1 MSRAAFMVSGLDQVR
16 EHGQT
21 GCMEAVTGAT
31 RNAVWQEMLDV
42 ARLVRYYDRM
52 ARQQQQRHLA
62 IRIVLFASATAGMA
76 SAIDALPEVV
86 RIASGAL
93 IALLVAWD
101 FLADYANKAAILGV
115 IRGECSEVG
124 DELAELWGRIQSNSA
139 NDDDARLA
147 LANLKRRVTR
157 VTARAGAA
165 NISTNERLNIR
176 CEEDAFKALSDRYAE
191 G

>member
-1 MSRAAFMVSGLDQVR
+1 
-16 EHGQT
+16 
-21 GCMEAVTGAT
+21 MEAVTGAT

-52 ARQQQQRHLA
+52 AWRQQQRHLGL
-62 IRIVLFASATAGMA
+62 RIVLFASATAGVA
-76 SAIDALPEVV
+76 SAIDALPEAV
-86 RIASGAL
+86 RIVSGAL

-115 IRGECSEVG
+115 IRGECTEVE
-124 DELAELWGRIQSNSA
+124 DDLAELWGRVQSDSV
-139 NDDDARLA
+139 DDGDAGRVLVS
-147 LANLKRRVTR
+147 LKRRVTR

-165 NISTNERLNIR
+165 NIPTNERLNVR
-176 CEEDAFKALSDRYAE
+176 CEEDAFKSLSERYAE

>member
-1 MSRAAFMVSGLDQVR
+1 
-16 EHGQT
+16 
-21 GCMEAVTGAT
+21 MEAVTGAT

-52 ARQQQQRHLA
+52 ARRQQQRHLG
-62 IRIVLFASATAGMA
+62 IRIVLFASATAGVA
-76 SAIDALPEVV
+76 SAIDALPEAV

-93 IALLVAWD
+93 IVLLVAWD
-101 FLADYANKAAILGV
+101 FLGDYANKAAMLGV
-115 IRGECSEVG
+115 IRGECSEVE
-124 DELAELWGRIQSNSA
+124 DDLAELWGKVQSDSV
-139 NDDDARLA
+139 DDGDAGRVLA
-147 LANLKRRVTR
+147 GLRRRTR

-176 CEEDAFKALSDRYAE
+176 CEEDAFKALSERYAE

>member
-1 MSRAAFMVSGLDQVR
+1 
-16 EHGQT
+16 
-21 GCMEAVTGAT
+21 MEAVTGAT

-52 ARQQQQRHLA
+52 ASRQQQRHLG
-62 IRIVLFASATAGMA
+62 IRIVLFASATAGAA
-76 SAIDALPEVV
+76 SAVDALPEVV

-93 IALLVAWD
+93 IALRVAWD

-115 IRGECSEVG
+115 IRGECSEVE
-124 DELAELWGRIQSNSA
+124 DELAELWGKVQSDSA
-139 NDDDARLA
+139 DDGDAGRVLA
-147 LANLKRRVTR
+147 GSKRRVTR

-165 NISTNERLNIR
+165 NISTNERLNVR
-176 CEEDAFKALSDRYAE
+176 CEEDAFKALSERYAE

>member
-1 MSRAAFMVSGLDQVR
+1 MIRVR

-21 GCMEAVTGAT
+21 SCMDPVTGAT

-52 ARQQQQRHLA
+52 ARGQQQRHLG
-62 IRIVLFASATAGMA
+62 IRVALFASATAGVA
-76 SAIDALPEVV
+76 SAIAALPEAV
-86 RIASGAL
+86 RTASGAL

-115 IRGECSEVG
+115 IRGECCEVE
-124 DELAELWGRIQSNSA
+124 DDLAELWGRVQSESVT
-139 NDDDARLA
+139 DGDARRTLA
-147 LANLKRRVTR
+147 GAKRRMTR
-157 VTARAGAA
+157 ATARAGAA
-165 NISTNERLNIR
+165 NISTDERLNVR
-176 CEEDAFKALSDRYAE
+176 CEEDAFKALSERYAE

>member
-1 MSRAAFMVSGLDQVR
+1 
-16 EHGQT
+16 
-21 GCMEAVTGAT
+21 
-31 RNAVWQEMLDV
+31 
-42 ARLVRYYDRM
+42 
-52 ARQQQQRHLA
+52 
-62 IRIVLFASATAGMA
+62 MA

-124 DELAELWGRIQSNSA
+124 DELAELWGQIQSNSV
-139 NDDDARLA
+139 NDGDIRSA

-165 NISTNERLNIR
+165 NISTNEPLNIR